1 MNIDKLYKTFT
12 EKLETLIGTNF
23 PLKIYLKRNYVQTLD
38 SNWFVKIYICL
49 KKLPIKF
56 YDIENT
62 PY

>member
-38 SNWFVKIYICL
+38 SNWFVKNLYL
-49 KKLPIKF
+49 FKKVAYQIL
-56 YDIENT
+56 
-62 PY
+62 